1 MNAHPSVSF
10 SHPPQA
16 FALARREGNQVAL
29 AVKAA
34 VQTFDPKAKVVL
46 FGSRARGDARQDSDY
61 DFLVL
66 VNRPVDFQLK
76 RQILDSLYE
85 VELRTGCVIG
95 TLIENVEAW
104 QMMEHSPIFS
114 EIEQDGIAI

>member
-1 MNAHPSVSF
+1 MNAHSAVPF
-10 SHPPQA
+10 SHSA
-16 FALARREGNQVAL
+16 KALAQRQTAQIAL

-34 VQTFDPKAKVVL
+34 VQTLDPSARVVL

-66 VNRPVDFQLK
+66 VSRPIDFQLK
-76 RQILDSLYE
+76 RQILDCLYE
-85 VELRTGCVIG
+85 VELHTGCVIG
-95 TLIENVEAW
+95 ALIENVDDW

-114 EIEQDGIAI
+114 EIAQDGIAA